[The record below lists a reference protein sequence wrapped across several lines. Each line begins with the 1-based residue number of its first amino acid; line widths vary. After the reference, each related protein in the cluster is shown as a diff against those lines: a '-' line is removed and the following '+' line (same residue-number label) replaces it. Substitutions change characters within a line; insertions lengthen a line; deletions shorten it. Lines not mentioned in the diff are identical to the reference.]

1 MRKKRNRF
9 FQSAQWISPKKERK
23 ESNNKIDRHG
33 HTIDRFQ
40 LTSVGRSVGEGAVR
54 GEPQSLFKTGY
65 AHGGVP
71 FPRLF
76 PPLFPTNDSLINRE
90 PRVPQAETTVG
101 PRELSIASTWK

>member
-1 MRKKRNRF
+1 MRKKRNRS

-71 FPRLF
+71 LRSFQ
-76 PPLFPTNDSLINRE
+76 PTIL
-90 PRVPQAETTVG
+90 
-101 PRELSIASTWK
+101 